1 MTLLA
6 ELARVLRLVDPMPPR
21 VRRDAE
27 AAGLL
32 LRAPDSLVVQRETV
46 SLCRSAGRRV
56 RVGTAAGE
64 AVLDVEIRELGD
76 TTRVAGL
83 VLTGV
88 RVSHDGTELD
98 IDDGGYVNAE
108 VTGPVRLTVTWP
120 DGRTGDTGPL

>member
-21 VRRDAE
+21 VLRDAR
-27 AAGLL
+27 AAGLA

-56 RVGTAAGE
+56 RVGTASGE
-64 AVLDVEIRELGD
+64 TVLDVEIRELGD

-83 VLTGV
+83 VRTGV

-98 IDDGGYVNAE
+98 VDEGGYVNAE